1 MKNTLFIVVILVM
14 LSGCNILDNDD
25 STSNFEPLRTNQL
38 ETFMQGDILTEYVF
52 EIEDNSGNVQIIT
65 DSLRYTWSIDS
76 LWFNTYSDSSE
87 ELLDSLE
94 SEYADNPY
102 LVLSQEQLK
111 IPYSISIDSTTI
123 IRDSTFT
130 FISENGEDTTRAI
143 VTSQEMETLY
153 SDAGFSSFEKDT
165 IVVNNFNLDN
175 EIQNDSYIRFND
187 GIQFA
192 YLEWLPDSTFT
203 PNVSFFRIEGNTV
216 VFGAYE
222 RSERTQTYNLM
233 QNAVIEQYRSFI
245 EQL

>member
-1 MKNTLFIVVILVM
+1 M

-25 STSNFEPLRTNQL
+25 STNNFEPIRTNQL
-38 ETFMQGDILTEYVF
+38 ETFMQGYILTEFVF
-52 EIEDNSGNVQIIT
+52 EIEDDSGNVQIIT
-65 DSLRYTWSIDS
+65 DSLRYTWVLDS
-76 LWFNTYSDSSE
+76 LWFNTYSESSE

-94 SEYADNPY
+94 SEYTNNPY

-111 IPYSISIDSTTI
+111 VVYSISIDSTTI
-123 IRDSTFT
+123 IQDSTFT
-130 FISENGEDTTRAI
+130 FISENNEDTTRATI
-143 VTSQEMETLY
+143 TSQGMDILY
-153 SDAGFSSFEKDT
+153 AEAGFSSFEKDT
-165 IVVNNFNLDN
+165 IVVNNFNLNNDR
-175 EIQNDSYIRFND
+175 QNDSYSRFND

-216 VFGAYE
+216 IFGAYE
-222 RSERTQTYNLM
+222 RTGRTQTYNLM